1 MAMIAALLLGIM
13 LGSAGLFAKHINSAI
28 GFGIA
33 NRFLHAYFTLL
44 GAVSNQ
50 ILPIL
55 GIIAGFIFAGV
66 GTGVLVAICL
76 VVGAVLGGF
85 VLGKMNQSHLFKSFS
100 VYLHA
105 VQFRLIGV
113 PLALFLYFCYWLI
126 ISPLAP
132 SFITIIPVPRFI
144 LSGTPTNR
152 TWQAFFIG

>member
-44 GAVSNQ
+44 GTVSNQ

-85 VLGKMNQSHLFKSFS
+85 VIGKMNQSPSSRVFRFTFMLFNS
-100 VYLHA
+100 
-105 VQFRLIGV
+105 LIGV
-113 PLALFLYFCYWLI
+113 PLAIVFYIF
-126 ISPLAP
+126 A
-132 SFITIIPVPRFI
+132 
-144 LSGTPTNR
+144 
-152 TWQAFFIG
+152 IGS